1 MQSID
6 IETRWGVPRFGEDKE
21 TESYLLEGK
30 PLSDRTYRRAE
41 DIARE
46 PEKRFFPMVEGDF
59 SKIVRKGDSPR
70 NYYWE
75 VTTKDGTVYSYGG
88 YDGRVSDETS
98 LTDES
103 GNRIKWVLHRITDVH
118 GNFAAFHYVK
128 ADGNIYPSRY
138 TWTGYGSEDGEYSI
152 EFDIDLSGGERKDV
166 TRSGRL
172 GILQTDR
179 ALLRKVTVTNA
190 GRPLR
195 SYHPRYESGP
205 FGKTLLVGIDQL
217 DSDGR
222 SVATQVFDYHNDIE
236 NGLFA
241 GPETWTFNNDG
252 VNTGASDKEKLLA
265 YSVEGCDDI
274 LTPLGGGS
282 SRGSTSG
289 GGLMVGAGVLGGT
302 VNVGVSY
309 AHAKNESTGKVAFV
323 DIDGDG
329 LPDKVFQLSGSLYY
343 CKNLGADKEVTAF
356 ASPVKIE
363 GVRGFSSSVS
373 TSNSIHTN
381 IGVDYSIAS
390 AGISY
395 IHTSDQEKTKT
406 YFNDFNGDGLMDI
419 AQNGTVY
426 FNHVTDGRPKFIATS
441 TGTANPIIGRV
452 SGLSDEFRPDY
463 AAERDS
469 LEREHPLSDA
479 VRMWRAPF
487 GGRVRVHS
495 VITKYGSQ
503 GDGIIYAIQHEDS
516 GEVYKDSLLQADSKT
531 YDGSYTVKA
540 GDRIFFRLQSRYSGL
555 SDEVGWNPV
564 ITYDSIAGGIG
575 SYLGRDLLTYDSR
588 MDFMEGESS
597 TAMAYKAGRFT
608 VRAAG
613 QPLPKNTDTSQSCTS
628 RNMPGNSMQSYSSQ
642 ASWLS
647 HTAPSCSQP
656 SSPTGKKGTSTVSSG
671 LPKMLET
678 AA

>member
-1 MQSID
+1 MASVSVPYDSTLIPKGYTVDDIHTYYYDEAHHQWTILKKQGIDTLRAVAMAETSHFTDIINGIIKVPESPETQNYVPTSINELKAADPTAGIQQIEAPTTNQNGTANLSYPFETPPGRVGLGVGAGLQYSSDGGSSFVGYGWSLPMQSID
-6 IETRWGVPRFGEDKE
+6 IETRWGVPRFSEDKE

-41 DIARE
+41 DIDRE
-46 PEKRFFPMVEGDF
+46 PEKRFYPMVEGDF

-70 NYYWE
+70 SYYWE
-75 VTTKDGTVYSYGG
+75 VTTKSGTVYSYGG

-98 LTDES
+98 LTDDR
-103 GNRIKWVLHRITDVH
+103 GNRIKWALHRITDVH
-118 GNFAAFHYVK
+118 GNFASFHYVK
-128 ADGNIYPSRY
+128 SSGHLYPLRY

-152 EFDIDLSGGERKDV
+152 EFDIDLSGGVRKDV

-195 SYHPRYESGP
+195 SYNPRYESGP

-217 DSDGR
+217 DSHGR

-236 NGLFA
+236 DGLFA
-241 GPETWTFNNDG
+241 ETETWTFNNEG
-252 VNTGASDKEKLLA
+252 VNTGAGGKEKLLA
-265 YSVEGCDDI
+265 YSVEGCDDT

-302 VNVGVSY
+302 VNVGTSY

-343 CKNLGADKEVTAF
+343 CKNLGADKEVAAF
-356 ASPVKIE
+356 ASPMKIE

-373 TSNSIHTN
+373 TSNSVHTN
-381 IGVDYSIAS
+381 IGVDYSLAS

-426 FNHVTDGRPKFIATS
+426 FNHIADGRPKFIATS
-441 TGTANPIIGRV
+441 TGTANPIVGTGT
-452 SGLSDEFRPDY
+452 GLSDEFRPDY

-469 LEREHPLSDA
+469 LEREYPLSDA
-479 VRMWRAPF
+479 VRM
-487 GGRVRVHS
+487 
-495 VITKYGSQ
+495 
-503 GDGIIYAIQHEDS
+503 
-516 GEVYKDSLLQADSKT
+516 
-531 YDGSYTVKA
+531 
-540 GDRIFFRLQSRYSGL
+540 
-555 SDEVGWNPV
+555 
-564 ITYDSIAGGIG
+564 
-575 SYLGRDLLTYDSR
+575 
-588 MDFMEGESS
+588 
-597 TAMAYKAGRFT
+597 
-608 VRAAG
+608 
-613 QPLPKNTDTSQSCTS
+613 
-628 RNMPGNSMQSYSSQ
+628 
-642 ASWLS
+642 
-647 HTAPSCSQP
+647 
-656 SSPTGKKGTSTVSSG
+656 
-671 LPKMLET
+671 
-678 AA
+678 